1 VEEEMKI
8 LTASL
13 FILLTSQVFADNGL
27 TQADI
32 DFIKQFQG
40 NYQQGTDEV
49 SILTE
54 VSDDSFYISI
64 DVNVGHVDRTIEL
77 TDIEDFDAFRGIAQT
92 RTISLDFEPIESFDY
107 DFPDLPGVEISLQIK
122 NSQPTIYVS
131 ADNQSSYFDFDR
143 LRDSWGDHDQEEH
156 EVDFQLR
163 QPEESFNYEY
173 FETVC
178 KQYVN
183 SESFVDWDSL
193 DSNGMDC
200 VVSVDEIEL
209 SKL

>member
-1 VEEEMKI
+1 MKTI
-8 LTASL
+8 IISL

-40 NYQQGTDEV
+40 NYQQGTEDV

-54 VSDDSFYISI
+54 VSEDSFYILI
-64 DVNVGHVDRTIEL
+64 DVNVGNVDRTIEL

-92 RTISLDFEPIESFDY
+92 RTISLYFEPIESFDY
-107 DFPDLPGVEISLQIK
+107 DFPDVPGLEISLQIK
-122 NSQPTIYVS
+122 NSQPTVS
-131 ADNQSSYFDFDR
+131 VSVDNQNFYFDFDR
-143 LRDSWGDHDQEEH
+143 LRNSWGNHDQEEH

-178 KQYVN
+178 KEYVN

-200 VVSVDEIEL
+200 VVSVGEKEL
-209 SKL
+209 NKL